1 MNENEFNLN
10 NTEIPDKAQ
19 EVLDEEPLIQEAEQ
33 PVNENNQP
41 TEAVLDFSEEENST
55 SDFEYAARQN
65 SDNDFEENET
75 DFNTG
80 EKGNLNFEGEPAM
93 PVLEFEQE
101 ATDNKKGLRVFI
113 FLLCAVIAL
122 SAAVATGYYIGKY
135 GPNNTSGGNNSLTLE
150 EKPTDEA
157 ALTAEQVYDSVNRSI
172 VGITVYNASGVSGY
186 ASGVVYSEDGYIITN
201 DHIYSEV
208 FNAEFKIHTYDGT
221 VYDAKF
227 VAGDTRSDL
236 AVLKVDAD
244 GFFPATFGN
253 SDELAYGE
261 EVVAIGRPNDATAD
275 SSITSGI
282 ISFLNRRVAN
292 ASNYSSKFIQT
303 DSAINP
309 GSSGGALV
317 NMYGQVIG
325 ITSAKVVGDQYEG
338 IGYAIPTVTV
348 KRVVENLIANG
359 KVIDRAKLGVSYQ
372 EIDEITAEHSNNY
385 GAAGLYVATVAEE
398 SDLYGKVEAG
408 EIITAVND
416 IAITKDDIL
425 LDIIENAKPG
435 DTLKI
440 TVYTSSG
447 KYKTVQ
453 AKLIAD
459 DGGSSYTTTN
469 EEPSLLPEDDRS
481 DGSGGTFDFPY
492 GY

>member
-10 NTEIPDKAQ
+10 NNVNSDSPD
-19 EVLDEEPLIQEAEQ
+19 IS
-33 PVNENNQP
+33 VNEVGEPDSEQVVYDESSPLNTASDVSNYN
-41 TEAVLDFSEEENST
+41 FSTQNENST
-55 SDFEYAARQN
+55 ELNLAHLF
-65 SDNDFEENET
+65 DNEEATDASVMKEET
-75 DFNTG
+75 TENAPTIT
-80 EKGNLNFEGEPAM
+80 E
-93 PVLEFEQE
+93 LEFEQTV
-101 ATDNKKGLRVFI
+101 TDNRKGLRIFI

-122 SAAVATGYYIGKY
+122 SAAVATGYYIGRY
-135 GPNNTSGGNNSLTLE
+135 GNRNSNGGNASLELQ
-150 EKPTDEA
+150 EKPTEENP
-157 ALTAEQVYDSVNRSI
+157 LTAEQVYDSVNRSI
-172 VGITVYNASGVSGY
+172 VGITIYNSSGVSGY

-208 FNAEFKIHTYDGT
+208 TDAKFKIYTYDGA
-221 VYDAKF
+221 VYDAAF
-227 VAGDTRSDL
+227 VAGDARSDL
-236 AVLKVDAD
+236 AVLKINAD

-261 EVVAIGRPNDATAD
+261 AVLAIGRPNDATAD

-325 ITSAKVVGDQYEG
+325 ITSAKVVGNEYEG

-348 KRVVENLIANG
+348 KRVVDGLISNG

-372 EIDEITAEHSNNY
+372 EIDAVTAEYNKDYSV
-385 GAAGLYVATVAEE
+385 AGLYIASITEE
-398 SDLYGKVEAG
+398 SSLHGKVEVG

-416 IAITKDDIL
+416 VAITKDDIL

-435 DTLKI
+435 DTLKFS
-440 TVYTSSG
+440 VYTRSG

-459 DGGSSYTTTN
+459 EGGSSYKTTEN
-469 EEPSLLPEDDRS
+469 EPPLLPEDDKPNNS
-481 DGSGGTFDFPY
+481 EGTFDFPY

>member
-1 MNENEFNLN
+1 MNENEMNLN
-10 NTEIPDKAQ
+10 NNENPDFQEEINNISDEQPEIPVAGDK
-19 EVLDEEPLIQEAEQ
+19 DEPAE
-33 PVNENNQP
+33 
-41 TEAVLDFSEEENST
+41 TVLDFSN
-55 SDFEYAARQN
+55 D
-65 SDNDFEENET
+65 DNDSVPEDNTESDIQDVFT
-75 DFNTG
+75 DDEINIEIDEADVKNYYNQPTAAPIEFNQI
-80 EKGNLNFEGEPAM
+80 P
-93 PVLEFEQE
+93 
-101 ATDNKKGLRVFI
+101 TDNKKGMRVFI
-113 FLLCAVIAL
+113 FLLCAVVAL
-122 SAAVATGYYIGKY
+122 SAAVAAGYYIGKY
-135 GPNNTSGGNNSLTLE
+135 ADKNSQSNNSILELE
-150 EKPTDEA
+150 EKPTDENP
-157 ALTAEQVYDSVNRSI
+157 LTAEQVYDTVNRSI
-172 VGITVYNASGVSGY
+172 VGIMIYNSSGISGY

-201 DHIYSEV
+201 DHIYDEV
-208 FNAEFKIHTYDGT
+208 TDAKFKIYTYDGT
-221 VYDAKF
+221 VYDATF

-236 AVLKVDAD
+236 AVLKIDAS

-253 SDELAYGE
+253 SDELSYGE
-261 EVVAIGRPNDATAD
+261 QVVAIGRPNDATAE

-325 ITSAKVVGDQYEG
+325 ITSAKVVGDEYEG

-348 KRVVENLIANG
+348 KRVVETLIANG

-372 EIDEITAEHSNNY
+372 EINEITAKYSSQY
-385 GAAGLYVATVAEE
+385 AAAGLYVATVSEE
-398 SDLYGKVEAG
+398 SDLYGKINVG
-408 EIITAVND
+408 DIITAVND
-416 IAITKDDIL
+416 IEITRDDIL

-435 DTLKI
+435 DTLTFTI
-440 TVYTSSG
+440 CTSNG

-459 DGGSSYTTTN
+459 EGGSSYNATQEQST
-469 EEPSLLPEDDRS
+469 ELPES
-481 DGSGGTFDFPY
+481 GSGSGGTFDFPY